1 MRKNVEKDNLTKIF
15 KFFQFLQFLK
25 LDPDQE
31 TQINADPCGSGSET
45 LFSVFPEYSRIHH
58 LCTQHLVSTILTK
71 QRIKRGV

>member
-1 MRKNVEKDNLTKIF
+1 MRKNVEKDNLTKIL

-45 LFSVFPEYSRIHH
+45 LIDSLNTLGVH
-58 LCTQHLVSTILTK
+58 LLHTVLFVNYPY
-71 QRIKRGV
+71 